1 MSRRV
6 CMFFVFV
13 AMVAGFVG
21 GAVAHRLFTPEP
33 VCAQQKTDAGRVI
46 EAQEFRLLDKN
57 GKAVARLTVQGG
69 NILAEVPDFSGWTIK
84 FPKRASGQQ

>member
-1 MSRRV
+1 MSRKAYCFLLV
-6 CMFFVFV
+6 A

-21 GAVAHRLFTPEP
+21 GTVADRLLTPEP
-33 VCAQQKTDAGRVI
+33 VFAQQETQVGRVI
-46 EAQEFRLLDKN
+46 EAQEFRLLDKD

-69 NILAEVPDFSGWTIK
+69 NILAEVPDFSGWTIR

>member
-1 MSRRV
+1 
-6 CMFFVFV
+6 MFFVFV